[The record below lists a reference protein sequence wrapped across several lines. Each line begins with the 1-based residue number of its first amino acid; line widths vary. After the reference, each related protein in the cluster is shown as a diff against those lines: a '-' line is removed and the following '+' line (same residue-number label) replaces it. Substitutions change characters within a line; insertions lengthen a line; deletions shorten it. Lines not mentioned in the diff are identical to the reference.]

1 MQTPSVGLLLK
12 LQLLEHQHWLFGA
25 DRRPAIGKK
34 LASRPGEPASRSRGL
49 QSGRKLL
56 PLRIIHSSQP
66 THSRTESGLLEQ
78 GRSAWI
84 ACPVNHWKSA
94 MFASVPKIAPAA
106 VILLAAMGLGGCAT
120 KSYVREQIA
129 PVSQRVDALE
139 AKLNETDGTAKSA
152 LSQAQAA
159 SGQAQNNGQRLD
171 QLNARVDGIEQ
182 RMQENQKKRPR
193 N

>member
-1 MQTPSVGLLLK
+1 MS
-12 LQLLEHQHWLFGA
+12 
-25 DRRPAIGKK
+25 
-34 LASRPGEPASRSRGL
+34 AS
-49 QSGRKLL
+49 
-56 PLRIIHSSQP
+56 I
-66 THSRTESGLLEQ
+66 
-78 GRSAWI
+78 
-84 ACPVNHWKSA
+84 
-94 MFASVPKIAPAA
+94 MKIAPAI
-106 VILLAAMGLGGCAT
+106 VVLLGATGLGGCAT

-159 SGQAQNNGQRLD
+159 SGQAQNNGQRID

-182 RMQENQKKRPR
+182 RMAQSQKRPR

>member
-1 MQTPSVGLLLK
+1 MAGLA
-12 LQLLEHQHWLFGA
+12 GA
-25 DRRPAIGKK
+25 YPDPTCAPRRPT
-34 LASRPGEPASRSRGL
+34 LATLTPPCDAAAD
-49 QSGRKLL
+49 
-56 PLRIIHSSQP
+56 IHSSEP
-66 THSRTESGLLEQ
+66 MHSRTESGLLERE
-78 GRSAWI
+78 RSAW
-84 ACPVNHWKSA
+84 AVRLVNHWEECV
-94 MFASVPKIAPAA
+94 MLASVTKTAPAA
-106 VILLAAMGLGGCAT
+106 VMLLGAMGLGGCAT

-182 RMQENQKKRPR
+182 RMAEQKKKPR

>member
-1 MQTPSVGLLLK
+1 
-12 LQLLEHQHWLFGA
+12 
-25 DRRPAIGKK
+25 
-34 LASRPGEPASRSRGL
+34 
-49 QSGRKLL
+49 
-56 PLRIIHSSQP
+56 
-66 THSRTESGLLEQ
+66 
-78 GRSAWI
+78 
-84 ACPVNHWKSA
+84 

-106 VILLAAMGLGGCAT
+106 VILLAATGLGGCAT

-159 SGQAQNNGQRLD
+159 AGQAQAASGQAQNNGQRLD
-171 QLNARVDGIEQ
+171 QLNTRVDGIEQ

>member
-1 MQTPSVGLLLK
+1 MS
-12 LQLLEHQHWLFGA
+12 
-25 DRRPAIGKK
+25 
-34 LASRPGEPASRSRGL
+34 
-49 QSGRKLL
+49 
-56 PLRIIHSSQP
+56 
-66 THSRTESGLLEQ
+66 
-78 GRSAWI
+78 
-84 ACPVNHWKSA
+84 
-94 MFASVPKIAPAA
+94 ASVTKMVPAA
-106 VILLAAMGLGGCAT
+106 VILLGAMGLGGCAT

-159 SGQAQNNGQRLD
+159 SGQAQNNGQRID

-182 RMQENQKKRPR
+182 RMAQSQKRPR